1 MKKTAMLSMLL
12 GIFCLGT
19 SAYAEMAKEG
29 SGMYRGAKSG
39 KYVTTIEFE
48 EGHIQGIFDEAG
60 VIVEAPENS
69 PFYNASFHSIG
80 TFTVKQGAAEGSGG
94 LKFTRPNGD
103 TFYGTFKFGGVH
115 KRGPSSGVVKIL
127 GGTGECTGIQGEI
140 ELLPRPKVTNT
151 NEEGYQQMA
160 IANISW
166 KIP

>member
-1 MKKTAMLSMLL
+1 MKQLSILVL
-12 GIFCLGT
+12 AVSFIFFTT
-19 SAYAEMAKEG
+19 SAIAEMAKEG
-29 SGMYRGAKSG
+29 SGTYRGAKSG
-39 KYVTTIEFE
+39 KYVTTIEFG

-80 TFTVKQGAAEGSGG
+80 TFTVKDGAAEGGGG

-103 TFYGTFKFGGVH
+103 TFYGTFNFGGVH
-115 KRGPSSGVVKIL
+115 TRGPSSGVVKIL
-127 GGTGECTGIQGEI
+127 GGTGECAGMQGEI
-140 ELLPRPKVTNT
+140 ELLPRPKVTFSDSR
-151 NEEGYQQMA
+151 GYQQMA